1 MELPVLAVN
10 RKNKHGNN
18 DFAFISVERA
28 VKIRITPENQVNNRL
43 LRVVGKCK
51 SSYFNTDAEHGET
64 CDTYAPIDVRQIHDE
79 KCAGFERIDPSR
91 DTSIGETAVVCYLC
105 KHWNGI
111 SLSEARMLTY
121 YLNKPSDIISP
132 IIMKKFIGYAAMERG
147 NILPTTKAVIDRFN
161 DLDFRDY
168 DY

>member
-1 MELPVLAVN
+1 ME
-10 RKNKHGNN
+10 
-18 DFAFISVERA
+18 
-28 VKIRITPENQVNNRL
+28 TPELAIVTVNKYSKKYYRRMSVDAAAERGISPESYKDNGL
-43 LRVVGKCK
+43 LRVVGTCGG
-51 SSYFNTDAEHGET
+51 SPFNMPGDT
-64 CDTYAPIDVRQIHDE
+64 CPIHIPLDVRQDTRD
-79 KCAGFERIDPSR
+79 CDGFERAAWDKE
-91 DTSIGETAVVCYLC
+91 IGGQAICYLC